1 MIIFLQEPTNFLRDE
16 NFLEE
21 GFPRHFLDGKYGPHY
36 NRDKKLSYQQYFCQ
50 RIQNV
55 DKRFAK
61 DESFIFVAQQMNER
75 QQLER
80 QIDISVQK
88 GKLVNTDEGLKVAQP
103 NAAFNLLKT
112 IPGSPGYWQA
122 FKQEIFAKL
131 EQLGPFHLFWT
142 LSCAEQEWPEIKA
155 AIISS
160 EMKDLSLDIPGNWD
174 GSPDSITISKE
185 VNGKKATY
193 TLTDYWKNNVQNKSQ
208 LFKENIF
215 LITQMFDNRVKSF
228 MKNVFLCPL
237 IKHYSYRIEFQV
249 R

>member
-21 GFPRHFLDGKYGPHY
+21 GFPRHFVDGKYGPHY
-36 NRDKKLSYQQYFCQ
+36 QREKKLSYQQFFCQ
-50 RIQNV
+50 RIQNH

-61 DESFIFVAQQMNER
+61 DESFIFVAQQLNER

-155 AIISS
+155 AILQSD
-160 EMKDLSLDIPGNWD
+160 MKDISLDIPVNWD

-215 LITQMFDNRVKSF
+215 LITQA
-228 MKNVFLCPL
+228 P
-237 IKHYSYRIEFQV
+237 
-249 R
+249 

>member
-1 MIIFLQEPTNFLRDE
+1 M
-16 NFLEE
+16 EE
-21 GFPRHFLDGKYGPHY
+21 GFPRHFVDGKYGPHFK
-36 NRDKKLSYQQYFCQ
+36 REKKLSFQQFFCQ

-61 DESFIFVAQQMNER
+61 DEDFIFVAQQVNER
-75 QQLER
+75 NQLEK

-88 GKLVNTDEGLKVAQP
+88 GQLVNTDEGLQVVQP
-103 NAAFNLLKT
+103 NAAFNLLKS

-142 LSCAEQEWPEIKA
+142 LSCAETEWPEIKA
-155 AIISS
+155 AILES
-160 EMKDLSLDIPGNWD
+160 EMKDISLTIPVDWD
-174 GSPDSITISKE
+174 GSADSISVSKGNE
-185 VNGKKATY
+185 EMN
-193 TLTDYWKNNVQNKSQ
+193 LTEFWDKHVQNKSV
-208 LFKENIF
+208 LFKENIL

-228 MKNVFLCPL
+228 MKNIFLTSM
-237 IKHYSYRIEFQV
+237 IKHYAFRIEFQV

>member
-1 MIIFLQEPTNFLRDE
+1 M
-16 NFLEE
+16 EE
-21 GFPRHFLDGKYGPHY
+21 GFPRHLVDGKYGPHFE
-36 NRDKKLSYQQYFCQ
+36 RDKKLSYQQYFCQ

-61 DESFIFVAQQMNER
+61 DEDFIFVAQLVNER

-88 GKLVNTDEGLKVAQP
+88 GKLVKTDEGMKVVQP

-112 IPGSPGYWQA
+112 IPGSPGYWHA
-122 FKQEIFAKL
+122 FRQEIYAKL

-155 AIISS
+155 AILENESA
-160 EMKDLSLDIPGNWD
+160 SLLKNVTLTIPDDWD
-174 GSPDSITISKE
+174 GHADSILIENK
-185 VNGKKATY
+185 NGRVK
-193 TLTDYWKNNVQNKSQ
+193 TLTEYWTNNVKSKSL
-208 LFKENIF
+208 LFKENIL
-215 LITQMFDNRVKSF
+215 LITQMFDNRVKAF
-228 MKNVFLCPL
+228 VKNVFLSSL
-237 IKHYSYRIEFQV
+237 IKHHSYRIEFQA